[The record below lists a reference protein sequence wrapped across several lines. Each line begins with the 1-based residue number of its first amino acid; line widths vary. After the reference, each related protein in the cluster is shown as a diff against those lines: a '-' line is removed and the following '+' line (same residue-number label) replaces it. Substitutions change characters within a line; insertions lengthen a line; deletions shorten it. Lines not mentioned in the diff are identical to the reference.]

1 MHDLWHQQREARRDA
16 ARPLAARLRP
26 RRLEE
31 VAGQRH
37 LVAPGAILE
46 RMIRADRVGNLI
58 LVGPP
63 GTGKTTLAEVIAGET
78 GRHVERAHAA
88 MMGVREVRDVLER
101 ATRRIEDSG
110 RGTVLLL
117 DEIHRFSRSQQ
128 DVLLADVERGT
139 IVLVGATTENPWFMV
154 NAALVSRSTVLQLEP
169 LSEADIIAVLRRA
182 MTDPEGFPG
191 VRVEA
196 DEDALALWARRCD
209 GDARRALTALELAVL
224 SSPPEETVRIT
235 RDLAAESIQT
245 KALRH
250 DASGDQHYDLAS
262 AFIKSMRSGDGEA
275 ALLWLARMLE
285 GGEDPRFIARR
296 IAIFASEDV
305 GNADPQALAT
315 AAAAWQVLERVGLPE
330 GRIVLAQATLAMAA
344 APKSRASI
352 EAIDAAIAR
361 VRDQRTAEVPMSIR
375 DSRGTARRV
384 QERQEQPERDR

>member
-1 MHDLWHQQREARRDA
+1 MQDLWQEQREARRAA

-26 RRLEE
+26 RRLED

-37 LVAPGAILE
+37 LVAPGAILH
-46 RMIRADRVGNLI
+46 RMILADRVGNLI

-101 ATRRIEDSG
+101 ATRRIEESG

-169 LSEADIIAVLRRA
+169 LSDADIIAVLRRA
-182 MTDPEGFPG
+182 MSDPEGFPG
-191 VRVEA
+191 LRVTAE
-196 DEDALALWARRCD
+196 EDALALWARRCD

-224 SSPPEETVRIT
+224 SSPAGDAVHIT
-235 RDLAAESIQT
+235 AEQAAESIQA

-250 DASGDQHYDLAS
+250 DASGDAHFDLAS
-262 AFIKSMRSGDGEA
+262 ALIKSMRSGDAEA
-275 ALLWLARMLE
+275 ALLWLARMIE

-296 IAIFASEDV
+296 IAVFASEDV

-315 AAAAWQVLERVGLPE
+315 AMAAWHVLERVGMPE
-330 GRIVLAQATLAMAA
+330 GRIALAQAVLAMAA
-344 APKSRASI
+344 APKSRECI
-352 EAIDAAIAR
+352 DAIDAALAR
-361 VRDQRTAEVPMSIR
+361 VREGRTAEVPMDLR
-375 DSRGTARRV
+375 DPRGTARRV
-384 QERQEQPERDR
+384 HGQHGDEA